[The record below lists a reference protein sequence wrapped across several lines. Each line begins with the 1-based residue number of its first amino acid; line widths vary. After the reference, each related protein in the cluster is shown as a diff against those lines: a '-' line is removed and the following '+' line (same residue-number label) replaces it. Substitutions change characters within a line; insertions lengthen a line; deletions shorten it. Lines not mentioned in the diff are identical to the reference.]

1 MKKSKIITIAV
12 CMLLIFSSI
21 TACSRGSE
29 KFDGSTDIYCINGDV
44 TGLYMVEFG
53 LIEDEDVLDTAKRML
68 KELSK
73 PSEDIKYKPAIP
85 KDVKVEKIDLNGQII
100 TVYFSSEYNSI
111 SSISEKLVRAAVVQ
125 SLVNINGISAVRFK
139 VGDNDLLDSR
149 GIPVGIMTEDDFV
162 KNIGSSVSSYQKE
175 NITLYFSNSEGD
187 GLVPVS
193 QEVKYSSNMPKEKL
207 IVEKLIK
214 GIKKNGLKSTID
226 SRVNLLSVTIKD
238 NICYVNFDDE
248 FLNNPVDV
256 KPELVIYSIVN
267 SIVEGTGA
275 DKVQFTVNG
284 DKNYMYKEKVD
295 LSQPFYADSKYV
307 EGK

>member
-1 MKKSKIITIAV
+1 MKKKKILTIVV
-12 CMLLIFSSI
+12 CLISAALIFTSCSGKGENYCGSI
-21 TACSRGSE
+21 
-29 KFDGSTDIYCINGDV
+29 DMYCINGDV
-44 TGLYMVEFG
+44 TGLYKVEFG
-53 LIEDEDVLDTAKRML
+53 LIEDEEVIDTAKRML
-68 KELSK
+68 DELAK

-85 KDVKVEKIDLNGQII
+85 KDVKVNKIELNGQII
-100 TVYFSSEYNSI
+100 TVYFGSEYNSI
-111 SSISEKLVRAAVVQ
+111 SNIGEKLVRAAVVQ
-125 SLVNINGISAVRFK
+125 SLVKINGISAVRFK
-139 VGDNDLLDSR
+139 VGDKDLLDSR
-149 GIPVGIMTEDDFV
+149 GLPVGIMTEDDFV

-175 NITLYFSNSEGD
+175 NITLYFSNENGD

-214 GIKKNGLKSTID
+214 GTKKSGIKSTLD

-248 FLNNPVDV
+248 FLNNSVDV

-284 DKNYMYKEKVD
+284 DKNYSYKEKVD
-295 LSQPFYADSKYV
+295 LSQPFYADSKFV

>member
-1 MKKSKIITIAV
+1 MKKIKIISMICIVSMA
-12 CMLLIFSSI
+12 LALIS
-21 TACSRGSE
+21 CSKNAE
-29 KFDGSTDIYCINGDV
+29 KFTGSIEMYCINSDV
-44 TGLYMVEFG
+44 TGLYKVEFG
-53 LIEDEDVLDTAKRML
+53 LKEDEEVVDTANRML
-68 KELSK
+68 EELSR
-73 PSEDIKYKPAIP
+73 PSTDIKYKPAIP
-85 KDVKVEKIDLNGQII
+85 KDVKVDKIELNGQII
-100 TVYFSSEYNSI
+100 TVYFGSEYNNI
-111 SSISEKLVRAAVVQ
+111 SNIGEKLVRAAVVQ
-125 SLVNINGISAVRFK
+125 SLVKINGISAVRFK
-139 VGDNDLLDSR
+139 VGDKDLLDSR
-149 GIPVGIMTEDDFV
+149 GLPVGIMTEDDFV

-175 NITLYFSNSEGD
+175 DITLYFSNENGD
-187 GLVPVS
+187 GLIPVS

-214 GIKKNGLKSTID
+214 GTKKSGLKSTLD

-248 FLNNPVDV
+248 FLNNSVDV

-284 DKNYMYKEKVD
+284 DKNYSYKEKID
-295 LSQPFYADSKYV
+295 LSQPFYADSKFV